1 MSAMKA
7 YTIREFNSKGC
18 NDLASYPEL
27 IQILLNSRGIKNEAE
42 AERFFAPNY
51 ELDLHDPYLLKDME
65 KAVERILEAIKENQ
79 KILIYSDYD
88 ADGIPGGVMLKTFF
102 DKIGYQNVENYIPH
116 RHDEGY
122 GLHLDAVE
130 KFLPLDVKLIV
141 TVDCGIV
148 DVDQVKRAQE
158 LGMDVII
165 TDHHE
170 PNGVLPNAYAVI
182 NPKQSDCLYPEK
194 GLCGSGVAFKL
205 IQALLLKNRFGLK
218 EGQEKW
224 FLDLVGIATLS
235 DMVPLVGENRA
246 LAHYGLKVIRRSPRP
261 GLVKFWKKLRVDQ
274 RNITEDDI
282 GFSLAPRINAASRM
296 GEPMD
301 AFKLLKTEDHVEA
314 DLLSDHLNKINDER
328 KGVVASLV
336 KGIKKHLHAKIGDN
350 SLGKVIVMGSP
361 EWKPSLLGLVAN
373 SIIDDFRRPVFL
385 WGRNGDSI
393 IKGSC
398 RSDGSVNLVAL
409 MEEAK
414 DNFLQF
420 GGHKLAGGF
429 AVANE
434 TIHTLE
440 DELNRAYEKVK
451 DNNDE
456 ETILIDKKIS
466 IDDVNFSFYESI
478 EKFSPFGIGNPKP
491 LFLFERVE
499 IFESKQFGKEK
510 NHLELSLRKNNGEKL
525 KAISFFS
532 KPDSFSNIPE
542 SGKKI
547 DLIATLEKSTFGRY
561 PELRLRIVDII

>member
-1 MSAMKA
+1 MKA
-7 YTIREFNSKGC
+7 YTVREFNSKEC

-27 IQILLNSRGIKNEAE
+27 IQILLTSRGIKNEAE

-65 KAVERILEAIKENQ
+65 KAVARILEAIKENQ

-130 KFLPLDVKLIV
+130 TFLPLDVKLIV

-182 NPKQSDCLYPEK
+182 NPKQSDCIYPEK

-301 AFKLLKTEDHVEA
+301 AFKLLKTEDHIEA

-336 KGIKKHLHAKIGDN
+336 KGIKKHLHEKIVDN

-361 EWKPSLLGLVAN
+361 EWKPALLGLVAN
-373 SIIDDFRRPVFL
+373 SIIDDFKRPVFL

-409 MEEAK
+409 MEEARG
-414 DNFLQF
+414 NFLQF

-429 AVANE
+429 AVSNE

-451 DNNDE
+451 DNNE
-456 ETILIDKKIS
+456 KEAIWIDKKIS
-466 IDDVNFSFYESI
+466 IDDINSSLYEKI

-491 LFLFERVE
+491 LFLFEGVE
-499 IFESKQFGKEK
+499 ISGSKQFGKEK
-510 NHLELSLRKNNGEKL
+510 NHLELSFLKNNGEKL

-547 DLIATLEKSTFGRY
+547 NLIATLEKSTFGKY